1 MSLSITFAAL
11 GRAVAA
17 NPVLRVLFQPL
28 NLPAMLTWLAV
39 ALSLSFEKEG
49 GGALAWLAMGGFAA
63 GFVIGDFLRPQQR
76 VAIGLLFALEAVC
89 ALIVVWL
96 GPRAGTAPALLVIL
110 AAQLALVYPAR
121 WTLAAMLAIDL
132 ALYLVLRGSEHRAAA
147 IVVLIFAGFQSF
159 AAMIAL
165 YARRAEDAREQ
176 LSRVNAD
183 LLATRALLA
192 DSARD
197 AERLRVARELHDVAG
212 HKLTAMTLNLR
223 ALAADPDYAKRSEIA
238 IAQRL
243 STELLGD
250 LRNVVQALRD
260 TRGLDLDVALRALAA
275 PLPRPRL
282 ELSIAD
288 DVHLTDP
295 AIAETILRLV
305 QEALTNSARHADADR
320 VQVTIVR
327 EGKRLRVGVEDD
339 GRLRGPLCE
348 GNGLAGMRERVA
360 AAGGT
365 LALQTT
371 LRGALRIEAELPA

>member
-1 MSLSITFAAL
+1 MKSLFERVIL
-11 GRAVAA
+11 GNAF
-17 NPVLRVLFQPL
+17 LRVIFQPL
-28 NLPAMLTWLAV
+28 NLPALLTWLAV
-39 ALSLSFEKEG
+39 ALSLRHDSAG
-49 GGALAWLAMGGFAA
+49 DGLWQWLAMA
-63 GFVIGDFLRPQQR
+63 GFGLAFLIGDFVPRNR
-76 VAIGLLFALEAVC
+76 RMTTALLLAAEAVC
-89 ALIVVWL
+89 ALAVTWTA
-96 GPRAGTAPALLVIL
+96 PRGGTAPALLVIL
-110 AAQLALVYPAR
+110 SAQLAMIYPAR
-121 WTLAAMLAIDL
+121 ITLAATLLIDL
-132 ALYLVLRGSEHRAAA
+132 ALYLVLRASGHNAAL
-147 IVVLIFAGFQSF
+147 IVVLIFAGFQAF
-159 AAMIAL
+159 ASLIAH
-165 YARRAEDAREQ
+165 YARRAEEARDQ

-250 LRNVVQALRD
+250 IRNVVQALRD
-260 TRGLDLDVALRALAA
+260 TRGLDLGVALRALAA

-327 EGKRLRVGVEDD
+327 EGRRLRVGVEDD

-348 GNGLAGMRERVA
+348 GNGLAGMRERVT